1 MQRTLDRRI
10 GRVAGGKVPRDLT
23 VFRHRMLLRARAAV
37 SAMLRGS
44 PRRPVAGRALAG
56 ALALGDMAIA
66 ELAAI
71 PDGAELR
78 RRDAARLADDHP
90 GTEDAFATRV
100 QSIVQQYRDGQEID
114 SANASPAELLGA
126 CLAGLPPAP

>member
-100 QSIVQQYRDGQEID
+100 QSIV
-114 SANASPAELLGA
+114 
-126 CLAGLPPAP
+126 